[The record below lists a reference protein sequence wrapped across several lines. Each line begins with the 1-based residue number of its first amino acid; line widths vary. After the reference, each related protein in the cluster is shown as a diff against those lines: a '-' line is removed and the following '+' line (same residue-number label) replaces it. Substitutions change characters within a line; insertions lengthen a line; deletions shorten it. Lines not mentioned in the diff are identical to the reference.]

1 MFFSAFIV
9 VIDNLSQACQRMNVQ
24 VRSERY
30 ELLLLETDRSDE
42 ELGFELLKIKEE

>member
-1 MFFSAFIV
+1 MIDYFSLAW
-9 VIDNLSQACQRMNVQ
+9 QRMNVQ

-42 ELGFELLKIKEE
+42 ELGFELLKIKDE